1 MTRPVTRD
9 ECGGASVLAVALIG
23 LLLLLGTALAAV
35 TGLVVAHRQAQS
47 AADLAALGAATALAA
62 GQDGCARGASIAAA
76 NGARLLGCVVQGRA
90 VLVRAQ
96 VDGPWWRGSGGDPTA
111 EARAGPQ

>member
-1 MTRPVTRD
+1 MTRPVGSD
-9 ECGGASVLAVALIG
+9 ERGGASVLAVALIG

-62 GQDGCARGASIAAA
+62 GQDGCARAAGVAAS
-76 NGARLLGCVVQGRA
+76 NGARLVGCAVQGRA
-90 VLVRAQ
+90 VLVRVQ